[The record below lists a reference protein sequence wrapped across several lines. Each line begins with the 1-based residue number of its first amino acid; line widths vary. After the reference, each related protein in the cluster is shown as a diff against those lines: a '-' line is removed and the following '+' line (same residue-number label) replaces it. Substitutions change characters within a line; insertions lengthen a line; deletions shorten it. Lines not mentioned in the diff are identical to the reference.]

1 MTEQNTFGPM
11 NGKQKYSVVK
21 KPSKRERFRYFHN
34 IDAVLKELGEDT
46 EEAQSDDSLE

>member
-1 MTEQNTFGPM
+1 M

-34 IDAVLKELGEDT
+34 IDAVLKELGEDI